1 MAFGTA
7 SILEPPRLARKVRMR
22 PAEVAFV
29 VALVAMSLIAWMHPQ
44 ELSFSLGASHFT
56 VALLF
61 AVAALALGEE
71 RSGWRYWCRE
81 LLPLPIIPYMFLS
94 LGKLIPVVNPRVCDN
109 LLLAWDRA
117 LLGREAQAAL
127 YAIPLPPWAADLLTL
142 AYSSFFFLPLTLAIS
157 LAWRHDQNLPRV
169 SAAILFT
176 FLLSYVGYFVVP
188 AYGPRA
194 TVAEQRYLALPPGII
209 GEPLRDLLD
218 TMEKT
223 KTDAFPSGH
232 TMVTLVTLLC
242 ARRRLRPL
250 YNFLLPI
257 GTLLIA
263 ATMLLTYHY
272 VVDVLAAIPFDIAAL
287 ALSAWLTGPVPRS
300 DRERPATAHRS
311 A

>member
-1 MAFGTA
+1 
-7 SILEPPRLARKVRMR
+7 MR
-22 PAEVAFV
+22 PAEL
-29 VALVAMSLIAWMHPQ
+29 ALVTALVVMSLIAWLHPQ
-44 ELSFSLGASHFT
+44 RLSFSLGASHFT

-81 LLPLPIIPYMFLS
+81 LLPLPVVPYIFLS
-94 LGKLIPVVNPRVCDN
+94 LGKLIPVVNPRVCDK
-109 LLLAWDRA
+109 LLLGWDRA

-142 AYSSFFFLPLTLAIS
+142 AYSSFFFLPLTLAVC
-157 LAWRHDQNLPRV
+157 LVWRHDPILPRV

-176 FLLSYVGYFVVP
+176 FLLSYLGYFVVP
-188 AYGPRA
+188 AYGPRT
-194 TVAEQRYLALPPGII
+194 TVAEQRYLALPPGVI
-209 GEPLRDLLD
+209 GEPIRDLLD
-218 TMEKT
+218 NMEKT

-232 TMVTLVTLLC
+232 TMVTLVTLFC

-250 YNFLLPI
+250 YNLLLPI

-272 VVDVLAAIPFDIAAL
+272 VADVLAALPFDVAAL
-287 ALSAWLTGPVPRS
+287 ALAAWLTGPIPQAASKRS
-300 DRERPATAHRS
+300 VAAH
-311 A
+311 